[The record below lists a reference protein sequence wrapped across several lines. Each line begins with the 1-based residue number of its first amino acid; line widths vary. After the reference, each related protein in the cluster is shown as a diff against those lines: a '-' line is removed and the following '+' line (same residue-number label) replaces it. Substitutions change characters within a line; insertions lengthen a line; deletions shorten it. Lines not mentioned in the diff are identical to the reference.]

1 MSKKKTLNDV
11 LEIGS
16 LNLDI
21 DDYKEDEVEYII
33 EFLEM
38 IYKNCNNI
46 NNSKFDDLDINSIKT
61 IDMDDKENGKKDT

>member
-11 LEIGS
+11 LELGS

>member
-11 LEIGS
+11 LELGS

-46 NNSKFDDLDINSIKT
+46 NNSKFDNLDINSIKT